1 MHAYI
6 KQKTGSRERL
16 LMLKDL
22 QNAIRQNTA
31 QTDLPEEVFVEAI
44 EEALRAAARRVY
56 GADADVS
63 VDINLEDGDI
73 RCYVPKKVVNIMRD
87 FSTEIPIEQ
96 AVGLQEDVE
105 IGQMLNV
112 EINPSEFGRIP
123 AQLAKQILFQKI
135 KQAERE
141 KIYQE
146 FAGREG
152 EVVTGY
158 VQRFERG
165 GVILDLEQT
174 EAFLPPREM
183 PRSHNY
189 ERGKRLQCLILSVKS
204 EARGAPVIVS
214 RTHRDLVAM
223 LFEQEVPEIYD
234 GQVHIMAVAR
244 DPGNRAKVAVRATEE
259 GIDAVGT
266 CVGVKGIRVQ
276 AIVNELDDEKIDL
289 VEWSEDPNVFIAKAL
304 GRVVVKRVELD
315 EENKSARVIV
325 PDNQLSLAIGQRGQN
340 ARLAAKLTGWKV
352 DIKGESEETV
362 SIDELFKP
370 DTPEQTTD
378 TTDEDT
384 NENIQEQP
392 VANVVDATDAEHV
405 EDVEVDTDTDALEAE
420 ASETSDETDASVGNS
435 EADTESID
443 TTDNTDDFDVES
455 K

>member
-1 MHAYI
+1 MQAYI
-6 KQKTGSRERL
+6 EYKTGSRERL

-56 GADADVS
+56 GAEADVS
-63 VDINLEDGDI
+63 VNINLEDGDI

-96 AVGLQEDVE
+96 AVQLQEDIE

-189 ERGKRLQCLILSVKS
+189 ERGKRLQCLILSVKN

-234 GQVHIMAVAR
+234 GQVRIMAVAR
-244 DPGNRAKVAVRATEE
+244 DPGNRAKVAVQATEE

-370 DTPEQTTD
+370 DTPEQKTD
-378 TTDEDT
+378 TPDEET
-384 NENIQEQP
+384 NENPQEQP
-392 VANVVDATDAEHV
+392 IADATDVEQV
-405 EDVEVDTDTDALEAE
+405 EDVEVETDTDDFEVE
-420 ASETSDETDASVGNS
+420 ASESSDEAGEAGENS
-435 EADTESID
+435 EENTEPLD
-443 TTDNTDDFDVES
+443 ATDNTDDFDVES

>member
-1 MHAYI
+1 
-6 KQKTGSRERL
+6 
-16 LMLKDL
+16 MLENL

-31 QTDLPEEVFVEAI
+31 QTDLPEEVFIEAI

-56 GADADVS
+56 GADANVS
-63 VDINLEDGDI
+63 VEINLEAGDI

-96 AVGLQEDVE
+96 AVQLQEDIEVGE
-105 IGQMLNV
+105 MLDV
-112 EINPSEFGRIP
+112 EINPNEFGRIP

-146 FAGREG
+146 FEGREG

-165 GVILDLEQT
+165 GIILDLEQT
-174 EAFLPPREM
+174 EAFLPPREL

-189 ERGKRLQCLILSVKS
+189 ERGKRLQCLILSVKN
-204 EARGAPVIVS
+204 EMRGAPIIVS

-223 LFEQEVPEIYD
+223 LFEHEVPEIYE
-234 GQVHIMAVAR
+234 GQVQIMAVAR

-276 AIVNELDDEKIDL
+276 TVVGELDDEKIDL
-289 VEWSEDPNVFIAKAL
+289 LEWSEDPSVFIANAL
-304 GRVVVKRVELD
+304 GARVGVRRVELN
-315 EENKSARVIV
+315 EEDQSALVIV
-325 PDNQLSLAIGQRGQN
+325 PDDQLSLAIGQRGQN

-352 DIKGESEETV
+352 DIKGESEASV
-362 SIDELFKP
+362 SMDELFKP
-370 DTPEQTTD
+370 
-378 TTDEDT
+378 ED
-384 NENIQEQP
+384 
-392 VANVVDATDAEHV
+392 
-405 EDVEVDTDTDALEAE
+405 
-420 ASETSDETDASVGNS
+420 S
-435 EADTESID
+435 
-443 TTDNTDDFDVES
+443 DNTDAQTSDSQEESPDQSLQEQETVDAPDSTEAEQVVDLVEGVEIDADADDFDTEETES
-455 K
+455 PDDDLDTKASTVPTT

>member
-1 MHAYI
+1 
-6 KQKTGSRERL
+6 
-16 LMLKDL
+16 MLKDL

-31 QTDLPEEVFVEAI
+31 QTDLPEQVFVEAI

-63 VDINLEDGDI
+63 VEINLEASDI
-73 RCYVPKKVVNIMRD
+73 RCYVPKTVVNIMRD

-96 AVGLQEDVE
+96 AVQLQEDVE
-105 IGQMLNV
+105 IGQVLNV
-112 EINPSEFGRIP
+112 EIDPSEFGRIP

-165 GVILDLEQT
+165 GIILDLEQT
-174 EAFLPPREM
+174 EAFLPPREI

-189 ERGKRLQCLILSVKS
+189 ERGKRLQCLILSVKN
-204 EARGAPVIVS
+204 EMRGAPVIVS

-234 GQVHIMAVAR
+234 GQVRIMAVAR
-244 DPGNRAKVAVRATEE
+244 DPGNRAKVAVRAMEE
-259 GIDAVGT
+259 GIEPVGT
-266 CVGVKGIRVQ
+266 CVGVKGIRVR
-276 AIVNELDDEKIDL
+276 AIVSELDDERIDL
-289 VEWSEDPNVFIAKAL
+289 VEWSEDPSVFIAKAL
-304 GRVVVKRVELD
+304 GRVIVKRVELD
-315 EENKSARVIV
+315 EDNKSARVIV

-352 DIKGESEETV
+352 DIKGESEDTV
-362 SIDELFKP
+362 SINELFK
-370 DTPEQTTD
+370 
-378 TTDEDT
+378 DE
-384 NENIQEQP
+384 NSHENQQEQP
-392 VANVVDATDAEHV
+392 AAEPTHSTDV
-405 EDVEVDTDTDALEAE
+405 EDVDGSPVDTDTFETETAEENAEPLDA
-420 ASETSDETDASVGNS
+420 TSDDDFDAEDGFDAEDDFDVEDGFDV
-435 EADTESID
+435 E
-443 TTDNTDDFDVES
+443 DDFDVES
-455 K
+455 EKSG

>member
-1 MHAYI
+1 
-6 KQKTGSRERL
+6 
-16 LMLKDL
+16 MLESL

-31 QTDLPEEVFVEAI
+31 QTELPEHVFVEAI
-44 EEALRAAARRVY
+44 EAALRAAARRVY
-56 GADADVS
+56 GSDANVS
-63 VDINLEDGDI
+63 VEINLERGDI

-87 FSTEIPIEQ
+87 FSTEIPVEE
-96 AVGLQEDVE
+96 AKKLQPEVE
-105 IGQMLNV
+105 LGQMLKV

-152 EVVTGY
+152 EVITGY

-183 PRSHNY
+183 PRSKTY
-189 ERGKRLQCLILSVKS
+189 ERGKRLQCLILAVKN

-214 RTHRDLVAM
+214 RTHRDLLAA
-223 LFEQEVPEIYD
+223 LFEQEVPEIYE
-234 GQVHIMAVAR
+234 GQVRIMAVAR
-244 DPGNRAKVAVRATEE
+244 DPGNRAKVAVQAIEE

-276 AIVNELDDEKIDL
+276 TIVSELDDEKIDL
-289 VEWSEDPNVFIAKAL
+289 LEWSEDTSVFIANAL
-304 GRVVVKRVELD
+304 TPAVVRRVELD
-315 EENKSARVIV
+315 EENKSARVVV

-352 DIKGESEETV
+352 DIKGESEAIV

-370 DTPEQTTD
+370 APDEEDTEPTAAVNAEENTNETEVQGEDTPDTITPETD
-378 TTDEDT
+378 
-384 NENIQEQP
+384 
-392 VANVVDATDAEHV
+392 
-405 EDVEVDTDTDALEAE
+405 VDTEQLAVD
-420 ASETSDETDASVGNS
+420 
-435 EADTESID
+435 SIPKS
-443 TTDNTDDFDVES
+443 FS
-455 K
+455 M

>member
-1 MHAYI
+1 
-6 KQKTGSRERL
+6 
-16 LMLKDL
+16 MLENL

-56 GADADVS
+56 GADANVS
-63 VDINLEDGDI
+63 VEINLEQGDI

-96 AVGLQEDVE
+96 AVQLQEDIE
-105 IGQMLNV
+105 IGDMLDV
-112 EINPSEFGRIP
+112 EINPNEFGRIP

-146 FAGREG
+146 FEGREG

-165 GVILDLEQT
+165 GIVLDLEQT
-174 EAFLPPREM
+174 EAFLPPREL
-183 PRSHNY
+183 PRSQNY
-189 ERGKRLQCLILSVKS
+189 ERGKRLQCLILSVKN
-204 EARGAPVIVS
+204 EMRGAPIIVS
-214 RTHRDLVAM
+214 RTHRDLVAV
-223 LFEQEVPEIYD
+223 LFEHEVPEIYE
-234 GQVHIMAVAR
+234 GQVQIMAVAR

-276 AIVNELDDEKIDL
+276 TIVSELDDEKIDL
-289 VEWSEDPNVFIAKAL
+289 LEWSEDPSVFIANAL
-304 GRVVVKRVELD
+304 GARVGVRRVELN
-315 EENKSARVIV
+315 EEEKSALVIV

-352 DIKGESEETV
+352 DIKGESEASV
-362 SIDELFKP
+362 SVDELFKP
-370 DTPEQTTD
+370 VASEENADSDILETEVIEASDGNSLTANSDKEIKADTSATPEPD
-378 TTDEDT
+378 DF
-384 NENIQEQP
+384 
-392 VANVVDATDAEHV
+392 
-405 EDVEVDTDTDALEAE
+405 
-420 ASETSDETDASVGNS
+420 
-435 EADTESID
+435 DTES
-443 TTDNTDDFDVES
+443 
-455 K
+455 

>member
-1 MHAYI
+1 
-6 KQKTGSRERL
+6 
-16 LMLKDL
+16 MLENL

-56 GADADVS
+56 GADANVS
-63 VDINLEDGDI
+63 VEINLEKSDI

-96 AVGLQEDVE
+96 ALKLQEDVE
-105 IGQMLNV
+105 VGEMLDV
-112 EINPSEFGRIP
+112 EINPNEFGRIP
-123 AQLAKQILFQKI
+123 AQLARQILFQKI

-183 PRSHNY
+183 PRSQNY
-189 ERGKRLQCLILSVKS
+189 ERGKRLQCLILSVKN
-204 EARGAPVIVS
+204 EMRGPPIIVS
-214 RTHRDLVAM
+214 RTHRDLVSM
-223 LFEQEVPEIYD
+223 LFEQEVPEIYE
-234 GQVHIMAVAR
+234 GQVQIMAVAR

-276 AIVNELDDEKIDL
+276 TIVGELDDEKIDL
-289 VEWSEDPNVFIAKAL
+289 LEWSEDPSVFIANAL
-304 GRVVVKRVELD
+304 GARVGVRRVELND
-315 EENKSARVIV
+315 KDKSALVIV

-352 DIKGESEETV
+352 DIKGESEDTV
-362 SIDELFKP
+362 SINELFKP
-370 DTPEQTTD
+370 EG
-378 TTDEDT
+378 
-384 NENIQEQP
+384 
-392 VANVVDATDAEHV
+392 
-405 EDVEVDTDTDALEAE
+405 
-420 ASETSDETDASVGNS
+420 SDETSEHVSDSQEESPDQRLPEQQTAGAQDSTETEQIIDAS
-435 EADTESID
+435 EDFEIDADAETLETERTKSLD
-443 TTDNTDDFDVES
+443 EENKMDPSAEPEDDDFDTEF
-455 K
+455 

>member
-1 MHAYI
+1 
-6 KQKTGSRERL
+6 
-16 LMLKDL
+16 MLENL

-56 GADADVS
+56 GADANVS
-63 VDINLEDGDI
+63 VEINLEKGDI

-87 FSTEIPIEQ
+87 FSTEIPIEAALQ
-96 AVGLQEDVE
+96 LQEDVE
-105 IGQMLNV
+105 VGEMLDV
-112 EINPSEFGRIP
+112 EINPNEFGRIP

-174 EAFLPPREM
+174 QTEAFLPPREM
-183 PRSHNY
+183 PRSQNY
-189 ERGKRLQCLILSVKS
+189 DRGKRLQCLILSVKN
-204 EARGAPVIVS
+204 EMRGPPIIVS

-223 LFEQEVPEIYD
+223 LFEQEVPEIYE
-234 GQVHIMAVAR
+234 GQVQIMAVAR

-276 AIVNELDDEKIDL
+276 TIVGELDDEKIDL
-289 VEWSEDPNVFIAKAL
+289 LEWSEDPSVFIANAL
-304 GRVVVKRVELD
+304 GARVGVRRVELND
-315 EENKSARVIV
+315 ENKNALVIV

-352 DIKGESEETV
+352 DIKGESEDTV
-362 SIDELFKP
+362 SINELFKP
-370 DTPEQTTD
+370 EDSDETSEQTPD
-378 TTDEDT
+378 S
-384 NENIQEQP
+384 QEESLDQSP
-392 VANVVDATDAEHV
+392 KEQETADVPDSTEVEQVVDLA
-405 EDVEVDTDTDALEAE
+405 EDVE
-420 ASETSDETDASVGNS
+420 
-435 EADTESID
+435 ID
-443 TTDNTDDFDVES
+443 TNADDDFDTEF
-455 K
+455 

>member
-1 MHAYI
+1 
-6 KQKTGSRERL
+6 
-16 LMLKDL
+16 MLENL

-56 GADADVS
+56 GADANVS
-63 VDINLEDGDI
+63 VEINLEQGDI

-96 AVGLQEDVE
+96 AVQLQEDIE
-105 IGQMLNV
+105 IGDMLDV
-112 EINPSEFGRIP
+112 EINPNEFGRIP

-146 FAGREG
+146 FEGREG

-165 GVILDLEQT
+165 GIVLDLEQT
-174 EAFLPPREM
+174 EAFLPPREL
-183 PRSHNY
+183 PRSQNY
-189 ERGKRLQCLILSVKS
+189 ERGKRLQCLILSVKN
-204 EARGAPVIVS
+204 EMRGAPIIVS
-214 RTHRDLVAM
+214 RTHRDLVAV
-223 LFEQEVPEIYD
+223 LFEHEVPEIYE
-234 GQVHIMAVAR
+234 GQVQIMAVAR

-276 AIVNELDDEKIDL
+276 TIVSELDDEKIDL
-289 VEWSEDPNVFIAKAL
+289 LEWSEDPSVFIANAL
-304 GRVVVKRVELD
+304 GARVGVRRVELN
-315 EENKSARVIV
+315 EEEKSALVIV

-352 DIKGESEETV
+352 DIKGESEASV
-362 SIDELFKP
+362 SVDELFKP
-370 DTPEQTTD
+370 VASEENADPDILETEVIEASDGNSLTANS
-378 TTDEDT
+378 DEG
-384 NENIQEQP
+384 IK
-392 VANVVDATDAEHV
+392 
-405 EDVEVDTDTDALEAE
+405 VDTSATP
-420 ASETSDETDASVGNS
+420 AS
-435 EADTESID
+435 
-443 TTDNTDDFDVES
+443 DDFDTDS
-455 K
+455 